1 MERTA
6 GLSPGRL
13 LERRVQ
19 GGVTRTPEEA
29 RRGLLGTSGGME
41 RTPGLSTGRLERGEY
56 REVTRTPEEARRG
69 LLGTSGGME
78 KTAGLSAGRLPGEV
92 RMDCPIIRVSLKYW
106 ERSVTALCV
115 VFYCL
120 LSLCGCKESKDMAE
134 EERHAGPE
142 ANELPSDSTEH
153 RVPLYPI
160 TMENK
165 RCDEEDSTEEVAK
178 QEGSKSETEDQAQRL
193 QQTQSLPQLQPID
206 TQTDR
211 KAETIG
217 DSAADSISSQR
228 KRKVTSKRTLPIV
241 QPSSLAVLCWEVGRP
256 SEWESTKPSCR
267 TPLQHRRVRGLTP
280 GSLSGGENGWTIRR
294 SPLREESTGRLPGR
308 LRKLG
313 EDCLVLLV
321 VWRERLDYPP
331 VALREESTGKLPGRL
346 RELGEDCLVLPVVW
360 RERLDYP
367 PVALREESTGRLPGR
382 LRKLGE
388 DCLVLL
394 VVWRERLDYPPVAYQ
409 ERCEWNARS
418 YAYHLNIVIGEYES
432 YTWVAPGMERTAELS
447 NGRLPE
453 SRVQEAHRTPSH
465 SNCYKSVYK
474 KSSPNN
480 KLTLYLASRD
490 LIVSETKIDKLQGVL
505 LVDPDYLQDK
515 RVYGQITLNFRYGRE
530 DEEVMGLKF
539 CNEAV
544 MCLTQLY
551 PPYSGADHQETTPL
565 QEALIRRLGPNAHA
579 FTMEITPL
587 APPSVQLVPAKE
599 YNGSPIGTSYDVRAY
614 VADRADD
621 KLVRKTTVMMGIR
634 VIQRTTKPP
643 VPATGVYSVPVSA
656 SPSLSSRSQACKS
669 RVTFAKYEITE
680 DEARTPKKIPGTCTV
695 QTTTKEYSPFKIR
708 ITSLSDRFS
717 SVLRIADSVAEVSS
731 LLSKAAEIKCRTGYG
746 RTVRLAVSEN
756 GGPHAAVEKP
766 FLLSDGR
773 VGLEARLDRAMYAHG
788 DSIAVHVSV
797 NNNSSKTVRRI
808 KVFIVQHVDVCMF
821 SNGKFKN
828 VVALLSSQEGCPIG
842 PGGSLEKNYMLRPIK
857 RSTKNWIALQ
867 DSYTKAGATLAS
879 TVMCPGN
886 GPEDRNVFAI
896 YVSYYV
902 KVKLLIS
909 AMGGDV
915 SLKLPFTLMYSNT
928 DPDFVG
934 FPSPI
939 REAKVSGKTCEEST
953 DNHEKQ
959 EDNGHKYKGSK
970 LEPIKEKL
978 KESRDLDV
986 DLIEHYEESDS
997 T

>member
-1 MERTA
+1 
-6 GLSPGRL
+6 
-13 LERRVQ
+13 
-19 GGVTRTPEEA
+19 
-29 RRGLLGTSGGME
+29 
-41 RTPGLSTGRLERGEY
+41 
-56 REVTRTPEEARRG
+56 
-69 LLGTSGGME
+69 
-78 KTAGLSAGRLPGEV
+78 
-92 RMDCPIIRVSLKYW
+92 
-106 ERSVTALCV
+106 
-115 VFYCL
+115 
-120 LSLCGCKESKDMAE
+120 MAE

-142 ANELPSDSTEH
+142 VNELPSDSTEH

-165 RCDEEDSTEEVAK
+165 RCDEEDSAEEAAK
-178 QEGSKSETEDQAQRL
+178 QEDSKSETEDQAQRL

-211 KAETIG
+211 KAENIG
-217 DSAADSISSQR
+217 DNASDSISSQR
-228 KRKVTSKRTLPIV
+228 
-241 QPSSLAVLCWEVGRP
+241 
-256 SEWESTKPSCR
+256 
-267 TPLQHRRVRGLTP
+267 
-280 GSLSGGENGWTIRR
+280 
-294 SPLREESTGRLPGR
+294 
-308 LRKLG
+308 
-313 EDCLVLLV
+313 
-321 VWRERLDYPP
+321 
-331 VALREESTGKLPGRL
+331 
-346 RELGEDCLVLPVVW
+346 
-360 RERLDYP
+360 
-367 PVALREESTGRLPGR
+367 
-382 LRKLGE
+382 
-388 DCLVLL
+388 
-394 VVWRERLDYPPVAYQ
+394 
-409 ERCEWNARS
+409 
-418 YAYHLNIVIGEYES
+418 
-432 YTWVAPGMERTAELS
+432 
-447 NGRLPE
+447 
-453 SRVQEAHRTPSH
+453 
-465 SNCYKSVYK
+465 VYK

-544 MCLTQLY
+544 MCLAQLY
-551 PPYSGADHQETTPL
+551 PPYSGTDHQETTPL

-643 VPATGVYSVPVSA
+643 IPATGVYSVPVST
-656 SPSLSSRSQACKS
+656 SPSLSSRSQACRN
-669 RVTFAKYEITE
+669 RVTFAKNEIAE
-680 DEARTPKKIPGTCTV
+680 DE
-695 QTTTKEYSPFKIR
+695 
-708 ITSLSDRFS
+708 
-717 SVLRIADSVAEVSS
+717 
-731 LLSKAAEIKCRTGYG
+731 
-746 RTVRLAVSEN
+746 EN
-756 GGPHAAVEKP
+756 TGPHAAVEKP

-773 VGLEARLDRAMYAHG
+773 VGLEAKLDRAMYAHG
-788 DSIAVHVSV
+788 DSITVHVNV

-842 PGGSLEKNYMLRPIK
+842 PGGSLEKNYTLRPIK

-909 AMGGDV
+909 AIGGDV
-915 SLKLPFTLMYSNT
+915 SLKLPFTLMYSST
-928 DPDFVG
+928 DPDLAG
-934 FPSPI
+934 FPSPN
-939 REAKVSGKTCEEST
+939 REAKVSGKTSEEMTES
-953 DNHEKQ
+953 HERQ